1 MRFGVVQGERGR
13 SDLEQLAGDT
23 KPGQADPGLG
33 TPGEHQLR
41 ALRHV
46 EEQCGEGIQAF
57 VVLEL
62 VDVVEHEHER
72 LWPSGQRG
80 DQAGETL
87 RPQRVAG
94 ARECLEHGGV
104 ERRAGVQ
111 RLGDVGQKD
120 DGIVVAVVERDPG
133 ELATVVCGPLPENRR
148 LAVTRGCHDADD
160 STAALTGEAADEPR
174 ALDQARPRQR
184 HVDLGPQQLER
195 SRRPRSGLRFFGRFH
210 VAVGRLHRFLRSNPA
225 DKLGIKGCGGKCDP
239 PGVR

>member
-13 SDLEQLAGDT
+13 SELEQLAGDT
-23 KPGQADPGLG
+23 KPGQAQPGLG
-33 TPGEHQLR
+33 PPGEHELR

-94 ARECLEHGGV
+94 ARERLEHGGV

-133 ELATVVCGPLPENRR
+133 ERATVVCGPLPENRR
-148 LAVTRGCHDADD
+148 LAVTGRCDDADD
-160 STAALTGEAADEPR
+160 ATAALTGEAADEPR
-174 ALDQARPRQR
+174 PLDEARPRQR
-184 HVDLGPQQLER
+184 HVELGPQQLER
-195 SRRPRSGLRFFGRFH
+195 SRRSCSSPFFGSLPCP
-210 VAVGRLHRFLRSNPA
+210 AVGRLHRFLRSNPS
-225 DKLGIKGCGGKCDP
+225 DKLGINEG
-239 PGVR
+239 RRQM